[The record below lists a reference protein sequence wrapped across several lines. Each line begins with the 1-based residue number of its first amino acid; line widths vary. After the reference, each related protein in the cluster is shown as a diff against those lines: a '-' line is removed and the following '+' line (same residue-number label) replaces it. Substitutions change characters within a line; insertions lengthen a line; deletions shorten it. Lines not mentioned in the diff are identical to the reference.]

1 MDKKIIQKPLVSYL
15 DAELKEAA
23 ENFSK
28 RHNLRFCTPREIR
41 KSFSSNLII
50 LITNKGIFLQDLSLK
65 NSKPFDLNFI
75 SFREKINNKNLIE
88 KCFLKFDK
96 KYRVYDLSAG
106 FCFDAFII
114 SSLGFN
120 VQAYEKES
128 WLFEFT
134 LENLKKDRVK
144 NIKLINKNS
153 LDILEAIQPKSIIYL
168 DPMFDVDN
176 KSFAKKEMHFLRRSL
191 LVDSEDLLENALN
204 SRAELVVLKKHR
216 LDDLKTEKKPSFKL
230 IGKVVSL
237 NIFDRRN

>member
-1 MDKKIIQKPLVSYL
+1 MKIIQKPLVSYL
-15 DAELKEAA
+15 DAELREAA
-23 ENFSK
+23 KNFSK

-50 LITNKGIFLQDLSLK
+50 LVTDKGIFLQDLSLK

-75 SFREKINNKNLIE
+75 SLRERVNKKNLIE

-114 SSLGFN
+114 SSLGFD

-134 LENLKKDRVK
+134 SEKLKKDRVK
-144 NIKLINKNS
+144 NINLINKNS
-153 LDILEAIQPKSIIYL
+153 LDILKTVQAQSIVYL
-168 DPMFDVDN
+168 DPMFGVDN
-176 KSFAKKEMHFLRRSL
+176 KSFAKKEMHFLRKSL
-191 LVDSEDLLENALN
+191 QDDSENLLENALN
-204 SRAELVVLKKHR
+204 SKAELVVLKKHR
-216 LDDLKTEKKPSFKL
+216 LDDLKTEKKPSFEL
-230 IGKVVSL
+230 TGKVVSL

>member
-1 MDKKIIQKPLVSYL
+1 MKIIQKPLVSYL
-15 DAELKEAA
+15 DAEMEEAA
-23 ENFSK
+23 KNFSK

-50 LITNKGIFLQDLSLK
+50 FVTDNGIFLQDLSLK

-75 SFREKINNKNLIE
+75 SFRERLNNKNLIE

-114 SSLGFN
+114 SSLGFD

-134 LENLKKDRVK
+134 SENLKKDRVK
-144 NIKLINKNS
+144 NINLINKNS
-153 LDILEAIQPKSIIYL
+153 LDILKTIQAQSIIYL
-168 DPMFDVDN
+168 DPMFGVDN
-176 KSFAKKEMHFLRRSL
+176 KSFAKKEMHFLRKSL
-191 LVDSEDLLENALN
+191 QDDSENLLENALN
-204 SRAELVVLKKHR
+204 SKAELVVLKKHK
-216 LDDLKTEKKPSFKL
+216 LDDKKKKKKPSFKL
-230 IGKVVSL
+230 TGKVVSL

>member
-1 MDKKIIQKPLVSYL
+1 MDMKIIQKPLVSYL
-15 DAELKEAA
+15 DAEMEEAA
-23 ENFSK
+23 KHFSK
-28 RHNLRFCTPREIR
+28 RHNLRFYTPREIR

-50 LITNKGIFLQDLSLK
+50 LVTDKGMFLQDLSLK

-75 SFREKINNKNLIE
+75 SFRERINNKNLIE

-106 FCFDAFII
+106 FCFDAFTI
-114 SSLGFN
+114 SSLGFD

-134 LENLKKDRVK
+134 RENLKKGRVK
-144 NIKLINKNS
+144 NINLINKNS
-153 LDILEAIQPKSIIYL
+153 LDILKMIQAQSIIYL
-168 DPMFDVDN
+168 DPMFGVDN
-176 KSFAKKEMHFLRRSL
+176 KSFAKKEMHFLRKSL
-191 LVDSEDLLENALN
+191 QDDSENLLENALN
-204 SRAELVVLKKHR
+204 SKAELVVLKKHR

-230 IGKVVSL
+230 TGKVVSL

>member
-1 MDKKIIQKPLVSYL
+1 M
-15 DAELKEAA
+15 
-23 ENFSK
+23 
-28 RHNLRFCTPREIR
+28 R
-41 KSFSSNLII
+41 
-50 LITNKGIFLQDLSLK
+50 
-65 NSKPFDLNFI
+65 
-75 SFREKINNKNLIE
+75 
-88 KCFLKFDK
+88 
-96 KYRVYDLSAG
+96 
-106 FCFDAFII
+106 
-114 SSLGFN
+114 
-120 VQAYEKES
+120 AYEKES

-153 LDILEAIQPKSIIYL
+153 LDILKAIQPKSIIYL

-230 IGKVVSL
+230 TGKVVSL

>member
-1 MDKKIIQKPLVSYL
+1 MKIIQKPLGSYL
-15 DAELKEAA
+15 DAELREAA
-23 ENFSK
+23 KNFSK

-50 LITNKGIFLQDLSLK
+50 LVTDKGIFLQDLSLK

-75 SFREKINNKNLIE
+75 SFRERLYNKNLIE

-114 SSLGFN
+114 SSLGFD

-134 LENLKKDRVK
+134 SENLKKDRVK
-144 NIKLINKNS
+144 NINLINKNS
-153 LDILEAIQPKSIIYL
+153 LDILKTIQAQSIIYL
-168 DPMFDVDN
+168 DPMFGVDN
-176 KSFAKKEMHFLRRSL
+176 KSFAKKEMHFLRKSL
-191 LVDSEDLLENALN
+191 QDDSENLLENALN
-204 SRAELVVLKKHR
+204 SKAELVVLKKHK
-216 LDDLKTEKKPSFKL
+216 LDK
-230 IGKVVSL
+230 I
-237 NIFDRRN
+237 DRHDI

>member
-1 MDKKIIQKPLVSYL
+1 MKIIQKPLVSYL
-15 DAELKEAA
+15 DVELREAA
-23 ENFSK
+23 KYFSK

-41 KSFSSNLII
+41 KFFSSNLII
-50 LITNKGIFLQDLSLK
+50 LVTDKGIFLQDLSLK

-75 SFREKINNKNLIE
+75 SLRERVNKKNLIE

-114 SSLGFN
+114 SSLGFD

-134 LENLKKDRVK
+134 SENLKKDRVK
-144 NIKLINKNS
+144 NINLINKNS
-153 LDILEAIQPKSIIYL
+153 LDILKTIQAQSIIYL
-168 DPMFDVDN
+168 DPMFGVDN
-176 KSFAKKEMHFLRRSL
+176 KSFAKKEMHFLRKSL
-191 LVDSEDLLENALN
+191 QDDSENLLENALN
-204 SRAELVVLKKHR
+204 SKAELVVLKKHR

-230 IGKVVSL
+230 TGKVVSL

>member
-1 MDKKIIQKPLVSYL
+1 ML
-15 DAELKEAA
+15 
-23 ENFSK
+23 
-28 RHNLRFCTPREIR
+28 
-41 KSFSSNLII
+41 SFKYVED
-50 LITNKGIFLQDLSLK
+50 TGIFTISIFILCIIIRVSTS

-75 SFREKINNKNLIE
+75 SFRERLNNKNLIE

-114 SSLGFN
+114 SSLGFD

-134 LENLKKDRVK
+134 SENLKKDRVK
-144 NIKLINKNS
+144 NINLINKNS
-153 LDILEAIQPKSIIYL
+153 LDILKTIQAQSIIYL
-168 DPMFDVDN
+168 DPMFGVDN
-176 KSFAKKEMHFLRRSL
+176 KSFAKKEMHFLRKSL
-191 LVDSEDLLENALN
+191 QDDSENLLENALN
-204 SRAELVVLKKHR
+204 SKAELVVLKKHK

-230 IGKVVSL
+230 TGKVVSL

>member
-1 MDKKIIQKPLVSYL
+1 MKIIQKPLVSYL
-15 DAELKEAA
+15 DVELREAA
-23 ENFSK
+23 KNFSK

-41 KSFSSNLII
+41 KFFSSNLII
-50 LITNKGIFLQDLSLK
+50 LVTDKGIFLQDLSLK

-75 SFREKINNKNLIE
+75 SFRERLNNKNLIE

-114 SSLGFN
+114 SSLGFD

-153 LDILEAIQPKSIIYL
+153 LDILKAIQPKSIIYL
-168 DPMFDVDN
+168 DPIN
-176 KSFAKKEMHFLRRSL
+176 SFC
-191 LVDSEDLLENALN
+191 LEN
-204 SRAELVVLKKHR
+204 R
-216 LDDLKTEKKPSFKL
+216 SFP
-230 IGKVVSL
+230 
-237 NIFDRRN
+237 D

>member
-1 MDKKIIQKPLVSYL
+1 MKIIQKPLVSYL
-15 DAELKEAA
+15 DVELREAA
-23 ENFSK
+23 KNFSK

-50 LITNKGIFLQDLSLK
+50 LVTDKGIFLQDLSLK

-75 SFREKINNKNLIE
+75 SLRERVNKKNLIE
-88 KCFLKFDK
+88 KCFLKFNK

-114 SSLGFN
+114 SSLGFD

-134 LENLKKDRVK
+134 SEKLKKDRVK
-144 NIKLINKNS
+144 NINLINKNS
-153 LDILEAIQPKSIIYL
+153 LDILKTVQAQSIVYL
-168 DPMFDVDN
+168 DPMFGVDN
-176 KSFAKKEMHFLRRSL
+176 KSFAKKEMHFLRKSL
-191 LVDSEDLLENALN
+191 QDDSENLLENALN
-204 SRAELVVLKKHR
+204 SKAELVVLKKHR
-216 LDDLKTEKKPSFKL
+216 LDDLKTEKKPSFEL
-230 IGKVVSL
+230 TGKVVSL